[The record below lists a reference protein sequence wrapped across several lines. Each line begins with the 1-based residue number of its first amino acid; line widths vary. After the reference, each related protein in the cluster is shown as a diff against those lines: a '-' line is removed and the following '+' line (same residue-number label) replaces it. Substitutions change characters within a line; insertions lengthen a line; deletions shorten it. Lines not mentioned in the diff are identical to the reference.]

1 MYFLKKYGIIL
12 LTVLI
17 LLVLTLAF
25 VILLYGYMDVM
36 LPSFSIACE
45 STASVAANLLSDF
58 CKILSIGGTMK

>member
-25 VILLYGYMDVM
+25 VILLYGYKDVL
-36 LPSFSIACE
+36 LPTFSLARE
-45 STASVAANLLSDF
+45 SAVSDAVNLPPDF